1 MRKISMSFVV
11 TLTVSFTVRQ
21 KKIVNSTSI
30 ESHRKKFYTDS
41 AKFYNFGFS
50 CIFESRDA
58 LIREC
63 KLSCSILPCWQS
75 H

>member
-1 MRKISMSFVV
+1 MSFLV

-30 ESHRKKFYTDS
+30 ESHRKKNFTLIVPNFITLVS
-41 AKFYNFGFS
+41 AVFLRVGM
-50 CIFESRDA
+50 
-58 LIREC
+58 
-63 KLSCSILPCWQS
+63 

>member
-30 ESHRKKFYTDS
+30 ESHKKNFTLIVPNFITLVS
-41 AKFYNFGFS
+41 AGFL
-50 CIFESRDA
+50 RVGM
-58 LIREC
+58 
-63 KLSCSILPCWQS
+63 

>member
-1 MRKISMSFVV
+1 MSFVV

-30 ESHRKKFYTDS
+30 ESHKKNFTLIVPNFITLVS
-41 AKFYNFGFS
+41 AVFLRVGM
-50 CIFESRDA
+50 
-58 LIREC
+58 
-63 KLSCSILPCWQS
+63 